1 MKCRKGDSPIMPSG
15 ESETT
20 FFEELLK
27 ASRKLELEYELTTAH
42 VSESGARVMSA
53 AANFLEG
60 YAVFNH
66 IDQKTAL
73 DSYLRTNHR
82 YVRDIQTFI
91 ATGKYPLEIDS
102 KQWDL
107 GRADYDLSLIL
118 SILMAPHRRIIMEE
132 ITKTSVSGRPL
143 VIGVGSG
150 IELGFINAINGGD
163 AYDLYINGYARQAYP
178 QWSFHEKLY
187 RPSSRRYEAI
197 YAIELLEHLSEPYAF
212 IVECRESLA
221 QGGRFVTT
229 TASNVPQF
237 DHRYNFISDE
247 DFERQVNA
255 MGFELESKR
264 VIPHEYGL
272 MNIRASNVFSARNV
286 FYVFRKN

>member
-1 MKCRKGDSPIMPSG
+1 MPS
-15 ESETT
+15 EEPKTA

-27 ASRKLELEYELTTAH
+27 ASRKLELEYELAAAH

-66 IDQKTAL
+66 INQKTVL

-82 YVRDIQTFI
+82 YVCDIQTFI
-91 ATGKYPLEIDS
+91 VTGKYPLEIDS

-118 SILMAPHRRIIMEE
+118 SILMAPHRCIIMEE
-132 ITKTSVSGRPL
+132 IVKTSISGRPL

-150 IELGFINAINGGD
+150 VELGFIYASDGGD

-178 QWSFHEKLY
+178 QWNFHAKLY
-187 RPSSRRYEAI
+187 RPSGCRYEAI

-212 IVECRESLA
+212 IADCHESLA
-221 QGGRFVTT
+221 PGGRFITT

-237 DHRYNFISDE
+237 DHRYNFVSDE
-247 DFERQVNA
+247 DFERQVA
-255 MGFELESKR
+255 ALGFELESKR

-272 MNIRASNVFSARNV
+272 MNIRASNVFNARNV